1 MTVNKIIAKI
11 QLTRGID
18 EEVTDVRMTRAK
30 DGSNGTATFIFRDPK
45 CTNEENKALTDIT
58 GMFLSDEEGELITRN
73 VNAKF
78 INGKSDSI
86 EALYII
92 NSPQEWER
100 FLRFMNRYADANGM
114 DFNKA

>member
-1 MTVNKIIAKI
+1 MTAKI

-18 EEVTDVRMTRAK
+18 EEASDVKMTRAK
-30 DGSNGTATFIFRDPK
+30 DGSNGTATFIFKEPK
-45 CTNEENKALTDIT
+45 CTNEENQVLTDIT
-58 GMFLSDEEGELITRN
+58 GMFMTDDEGELVTRN

-78 INGKSDSI
+78 INGKPAGI
-86 EALYII
+86 EAIYII

-100 FLRFMNRYADANGM
+100 FMRFMNRYAEANGM

>member
-1 MTVNKIIAKI
+1 MTAKI

-18 EEVTDVRMTRAK
+18 EEASDVKMTRAK
-30 DGSNGTATFIFRDPK
+30 DGSNGTATFIFKEPK
-45 CTNEENKALTDIT
+45 CTNEENQALTDIT
-58 GMFLSDEEGELITRN
+58 GMFMTDDEGELVTRN

-78 INGKSDSI
+78 INGKPAGI
-86 EALYII
+86 EAIYII

-100 FLRFMNRYADANGM
+100 FMRFMNRYAEANGM

>member
-1 MTVNKIIAKI
+1 MTAKI

-18 EEVTDVRMTRAK
+18 EEASDVKMTRAK
-30 DGSNGTATFIFRDPK
+30 DGSNGTATFIFKEPK
-45 CTNEENKALTDIT
+45 CTNEENQVLTDIT
-58 GMFLSDEEGELITRN
+58 GMFMTDDEGELVTRN

-78 INGKSDSI
+78 INGKPAGI
-86 EALYII
+86 EAIYII

-100 FLRFMNRYADANGM
+100 FLRFMNRYAEANGM